1 MTTTSVDVRASTSI
15 RDWLAVVAVGLG
27 VFAFTTTEM
36 VPIGLLT
43 TMSGDLGVSEGS
55 TGLTVTLY
63 GAIAGLFAPVLT
75 SATRRLDRRTL
86 LLVVLAVFVVGNA
99 MTALSATYG
108 LLMFSRLLTGFAHG
122 VMWSISASIAV
133 RLVAPEAS
141 VRATAVVFSGIS
153 VASVIGVP
161 LGTFIGE
168 VADWRTAFWVIA
180 ALGAVTAVAAA
191 VLLPPLAPQGVVNLR
206 ELPRLLRVRNLRVAL
221 LVTAVVVIGHFAA
234 YTYVTPFL
242 ERNTGVETRWIS
254 GLLLL
259 YGVAGIV
266 GNFAAGA
273 AAARALRGT
282 IIACL
287 VGLGGSVALLVVV
300 GTWHPGAIALLLL
313 WGVAYTALPVALQ
326 TLVFRSAPEAP
337 EAATSLYIL
346 AFNVSISL
354 GALFGGIAI
363 DNAGPTAVMVLG
375 VVLSLVAAAV
385 MALRHQRGEVPR

>member
-1 MTTTSVDVRASTSI
+1 MTATPVDVRASTSI

-43 TMSGDLGVSEGS
+43 TMSDDLGVSEGS

-99 MTALSATYG
+99 LTAMSPTYG

-168 VADWRTAFWVIA
+168 AADWRAAFWVIA

-191 VLLPPLAPQGVVNLR
+191 VLLPSLAPLGVVNLR

-221 LVTAVVVIGHFAA
+221 LVTAVVVVGHFAA

-287 VGLGGSVALLVVV
+287 IGLGGSVALLVVV

-326 TLVFRSAPEAP
+326 TLVFRSAPDAP

-385 MALRHQRGEVPR
+385 MAFRHQRGEAPR